1 MNVLLALQ
9 LLKFVFNFKFGIWQP
24 HVAFIFKFH
33 SEIVVEFDPI
43 YFNFEPVMDL
53 DFVFYQFP
61 TKHSV
66 SAAVLKSAAQ

>member
-1 MNVLLALQ
+1 MKENECFTRTTTFEVCFQ
-9 LLKFVFNFKFGIWQP
+9 FQVW

-33 SEIVVEFDPI
+33 SENVVEFDPI
-43 YFNFEPVMDL
+43 YFSFEPVMDL